1 MPLRIGDQCCQLFLL
16 VTLDKTVCRYRV
28 RSAAEKD
35 AARLVLM
42 TSRLGQLGRKRSEH
56 LVRNVM
62 RV

>member
-1 MPLRIGDQCCQLFLL
+1 MPLRVGDQCFQLFVL
-16 VTLDKTVCRYRV
+16 VAFDKTFSRYYV
-28 RSAAEKD
+28 RSASEKD